1 MISNNFFS
9 KKKIVN
15 LTLYLTDILSVILI
29 TLYPSVN
36 VKGVIIR
43 ESCEG
48 RGCLLP
54 GSHHYLIGALSASV
68 REPTL
73 LLPVLAP
80 AWFSA
85 DLTSTN
91 QGDIPSLLS
100 LYQHSHNKK
109 AFLKKIGNYS
119 EKTNTV

>member
-1 MISNNFFS
+1 MRG
-9 KKKIVN
+9 
-15 LTLYLTDILSVILI
+15 
-29 TLYPSVN
+29 
-36 VKGVIIR
+36 GVV
-43 ESCEG
+43 
-48 RGCLLP
+48 LLP

-80 AWFSA
+80 AWLSA

-91 QGDIPSLLS
+91 QGDTPSLLS

-109 AFLKKIGNYS
+109 AFLKKIGTILSNKHS
-119 EKTNTV
+119 VTVINI